1 MLRFVAIIAYWA
13 GLDCLFY
20 WLNRRAK
27 RIITFHNVMPDEL
40 QSIASIGVSES
51 VTDFSAKLNEMAKHF
66 SFSADLSDEKTVT
79 ITFDDGTINEYEVA
93 GEILRERNIPA
104 VLFVAGD
111 IIDATPDKTLVTDK
125 LLLWCNFAPDEMV
138 EKVFGAK
145 VARGVLWVKYVQPAY
160 RRDWQNRGRNF
171 LAELESVYSIKEIVK
186 SLPHEW
192 VRLRLSGVTQ
202 EQIETLRSRGWKI
215 GWHTKSHY
223 PLGMLD
229 NDAKREELSSSPEYR
244 SVVLSYP
251 YGDIGSIGVESLKLV
266 EKLGYPGAVSNDP
279 NLSPYQGK
287 FFAQRMALS
296 ADKYQLHLVLSGLK
310 YFLKF
315 RKLLPKNVI
324 GLNQ

>member
-1 MLRFVAIIAYWA
+1 MLRFVAIIAYWT

-51 VTDFSAKLNEMAKHF
+51 VTDFSVKLNEMAKHF
-66 SFSADLSDEKTVT
+66 SFSADLSDAKSVT

-93 GEILRERNIPA
+93 GEILRARNIPA

-125 LLLWCNFAPDEMV
+125 LLLWSKFAPDEVV
-138 EKVFGAK
+138 EKVFGSK
-145 VARGVLWVKYVQPAY
+145 VAREVLWVKYVQPAY

-186 SLPHEW
+186 SLPQEW

-229 NDAKREELSSSPEYR
+229 NDAKREELSSPPEYR

-251 YGDIGSIGVESLKLV
+251 YGDIGSIGVESLKLA
-266 EKLGYPGAVSNDP
+266 EKIGYPGAVSNDP
-279 NLSPYQGK
+279 NWSPYRGK
-287 FFAQRMALS
+287 YFAQRMALP
-296 ADKYQLHLVLSGLK
+296 ADKYKLHFVLSGLK

-315 RKLLPKNVI
+315 RKLLPSTTI
-324 GLNQ
+324 E